1 MFKTTSS
8 NHFHSY
14 INIPNPFNP
23 TTTIDYYAQQGG
35 IVEIKIF
42 NVKGELIK
50 TLVSEHKQPG
60 NYSTVWDGK
69 NNRVDFPRFCRHLK
83 VMVRGAFKRL
93 GTYSADMAMP
103 TLRIIKQLDVIKQVC
118 SCFFSGRI
126 DPSAYSLHF

>member
-69 NNRVDFPRFCRHLK
+69 NNRGSKLLSGVYF
-83 VMVRGAFKRL
+83 
-93 GTYSADMAMP
+93 Y
-103 TLRIIKQLDVIKQVC
+103 TLRTGDNTSSKKMVMLK
-118 SCFFSGRI
+118 
-126 DPSAYSLHF
+126 